1 MADNE
6 ENPIRTQLRDLKVL
20 QGCPE
25 KCGFT
30 TFPASPQEAFTRWLQ
45 EAVEAGVKEPHAMT
59 LSTVDAQGCPDARVL
74 ILKNVD
80 HRGWHFAI
88 KADSPKGH
96 QLSSNGHAALTFYWP
111 DQGRQIRV
119 RGKAYPLPVDE
130 SRRDFAD
137 RPSSSKVSALASKQS
152 QVLRDENQLLQA
164 LDVARR
170 TVEENP
176 GLFLPGWTVYT
187 VDPTT
192 VEFWQ
197 GTQSRLHQRLSYSF
211 EAEEG
216 TWVKQT
222 LWP

>member
-6 ENPIRTQLRDLKVL
+6 GNAVRTQLRNLKVL
-20 QGCPE
+20 QGCLE
-25 KCGFT
+25 KCDFT

-119 RGKAYPLPVDE
+119 RGRAYPLPVDE

-152 QVLRDENQLLQA
+152 QALRDEHHLLQA
-164 LDVARR
+164 LDVAHR
-170 TVEENP
+170 TVEDDP
-176 GLFLPGWTVYT
+176 DLVLAGWTVYT

-197 GTQSRLHQRLSYSF
+197 GAQNRLHQRLSYSIGL
-211 EAEEG
+211 EEG
-216 TWVKQT
+216 TWEKQL